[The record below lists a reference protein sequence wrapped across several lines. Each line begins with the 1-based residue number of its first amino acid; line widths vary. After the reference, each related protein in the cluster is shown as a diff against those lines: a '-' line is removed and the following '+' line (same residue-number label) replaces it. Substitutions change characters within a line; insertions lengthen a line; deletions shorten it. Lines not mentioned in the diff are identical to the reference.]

1 MTIVD
6 STTLLRRTPAGDAEA
21 AVPAG
26 GLSITQRRLLTLL
39 ATPRTLG
46 ELPLAPGL
54 DAARLRRA
62 AVRLA
67 QAGFISCEATATAE
81 IAHAAN
87 AAVAGE
93 PPVRGFAHKASAV
106 ALAIAVGVLV
116 WGGWRLSAAP
126 HADGKSAALTAKPRT
141 ANAPS
146 AALPEPAV
154 IATRVLRGD
163 PQERAKD
170 AHAPKPSAA
179 SPNAEFARTTTGDA
193 MVRATSDAAAR
204 ATSETTARATSDAT
218 ARTAASDATA
228 RTAASDATASPTD

>member
-6 STTLLRRTPAGDAEA
+6 STTLLRRTPAGDAEV
-21 AVPAG
+21 AVPAS
-26 GLSITQRRLLTLL
+26 GLSITQRRVLTLL

-54 DAARLRRA
+54 DAARLRRE

-67 QAGFISCEATATAE
+67 QAGLISCEATATAE
-81 IAHAAN
+81 IARAAN
-87 AAVAGE
+87 AAVAGA

-106 ALAIAVGVLV
+106 ALTIAVGVLV

-126 HADGKSAALTAKPRT
+126 HAERKPPAITAKLGTRD
-141 ANAPS
+141 APS
-146 AALPEPAV
+146 AALPEPPV

-170 AHAPKPSAA
+170 THAPAPAA
-179 SPNAEFARTTTGDA
+179 PRN
-193 MVRATSDAAAR
+193 
-204 ATSETTARATSDAT
+204 
-218 ARTAASDATA
+218 
-228 RTAASDATASPTD
+228 